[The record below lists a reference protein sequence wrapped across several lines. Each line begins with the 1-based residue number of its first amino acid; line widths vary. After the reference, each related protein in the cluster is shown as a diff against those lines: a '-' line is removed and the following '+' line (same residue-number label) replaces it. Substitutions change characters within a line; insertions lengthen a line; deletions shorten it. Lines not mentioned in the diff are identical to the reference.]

1 LVDLDGDG
9 RPDILSGSW
18 PGEIY
23 FFRRLEDGS
32 FAAPEQLKTA
42 GGKPVNAGSASVPFA
57 CDWDGDGKLDLI
69 VGTVGGEVFLVPNVG
84 TGTKPVFGD
93 PKPLTAGGKPI
104 RREQGDAAPV
114 VADWD
119 GDGKPDLV
127 VGAGDG
133 SVVWF
138 RNEGTARE
146 PRLAAAK
153 MLVPPSPSA
162 WCDDRARG
170 PADWGVRVKPCVVDW
185 DGDGRPDLLLGDLCG
200 GCERAPSQ
208 TPEEAAEARQATDRL
223 PELRKEWAAAYKEHA
238 AAAEPRTDADRARVD
253 ALRARVKRLKDEI
266 VRLSDIRDRYQSGY
280 VSHGYVWLF
289 RRLPAGK

>member
-23 FFRRLEDGS
+23 FFRRLADGN
-32 FAAPEQLKTA
+32 FAAGEQLKTA
-42 GGKPVNAGSASVPFA
+42 GGKPLNVGSASAPFA
-57 CDWDGDGKLDLI
+57 FDWNGDGKPDLI
-69 VGTVGGEVFLVPNVG
+69 IGTVSGEVFLVPNVG
-84 TGTKPVFGD
+84 TGAKPAFGD
-93 PKPLTAGGKPI
+93 PRPLAAGGKPI
-104 RREQGDAAPV
+104 RVEHGDAAPV

-119 GDGKPDLV
+119 GDGRPDLV

-133 SVVWF
+133 SAVWY

-146 PRLAAAK
+146 PRLAAARV
-153 MLVPPSPSA
+153 LIPPSPSA

-200 GCERAPSQ
+200 GCQRQPSR
-208 TPEEAAEARQATDRL
+208 TPEEAAEAQEADRL
-223 PELRKEWAAAYKEHA
+223 PQLRKEWAAAYKEYA
-238 AAAEPRTDADRARVD
+238 AAADPLSEADRARVD
-253 ALRARVKRLKDEI
+253 DLRARVRRLKDEI
-266 VRLSDIRDRYQSGY
+266 TRLSDIRDRYKSGY
-280 VSHGYVWLF
+280 MSHGYVWLF

>member
-23 FFRRLEDGS
+23 FFRRLADGS
-32 FAAPEQLKTA
+32 FAAPQRLKTA
-42 GGKPVNAGSASVPFA
+42 SGKPLNVGSASVPFA
-57 CDWDGDGKLDLI
+57 FDWDGDGKPDLI
-69 VGTVGGEVFLVPNVG
+69 VGTVSGEVFFVPNVG
-84 TGTKPVFGD
+84 TRAKPAFGG

-104 RREQGDAAPV
+104 RVEHGDAAPV

-119 GDGKPDLV
+119 GDGKADLV

-146 PRLAAAK
+146 PRLAAARV
-153 MLVPPSPSA
+153 LVPPSPSPWA
-162 WCDDRARG
+162 DDRARG
-170 PADWGVRVKPCVVDW
+170 PADWGVRVKPCVVDF

-200 GCERAPSQ
+200 GCERPPAR
-208 TPEEAAEARQATDRL
+208 TPEEAAEAKEAADRL
-223 PELRKEWAAAYKEHA
+223 PALRKEWAAAYKAYA
-238 AAAEPRTDADRARVD
+238 AAADPPSEADPARVAD
-253 ALRARVKRLKDEI
+253 LRARVKRLKDEI
-266 VRLSDIRDRYQSGY
+266 TRLSDIRDRYKSGY
-280 VSHGYVWLF
+280 MSHGYVWLF
-289 RRLPAGK
+289 RRLPAGR